1 MASTTAG
8 APISASPTA
17 ATPTA
22 ATPTPA
28 KPTVLTPMVA
38 TPTPPVPPTVAT
50 PAPPLATLP
59 TGAPPIALLAPIPPP
74 AAPITA
80 APPTPAPVSATSGTT
95 ATLANTG
102 LSLVFKSAESDLSPS
117 ANDAI
122 GALVKGTPIGST
134 VTFNVVAYAQGV
146 ADDPS
151 AARRTSLARGL
162 SVRTALIADGVPST
176 HIYVRALGS
185 SAGDGPA
192 DRVDVT
198 VLGVSGAVA
207 APRSP
212 TPAGT
217 APAGPPPAGST
228 PGGSAKP

>member
-1 MASTTAG
+1 MASTTAA
-8 APISASPTA
+8 APAL
-17 ATPTA
+17 

-28 KPTVLTPMVA
+28 KPTV
-38 TPTPPVPPTVAT
+38 PTPQVAKPTSPVPPIVPAT

-59 TGAPPIALLAPIPPP
+59 TAAPPVALLAPIPP
-74 AAPITA
+74 AVAPLTA

-95 ATLANTG
+95 ATLENTG

-117 ANDAI
+117 ATDAI
-122 GALVKGTPIGST
+122 GALVNATPIGST
-134 VTFNVVAYAQGV
+134 VTFNVIAYAQGV

-185 SAGDGPA
+185 NAGDGPA
-192 DRVDVT
+192 DRVDLT
-198 VLGVSGAVA
+198 VLGITGAVT
-207 APRSP
+207 APKGS
-212 TPAGT
+212 
-217 APAGPPPAGST
+217 APAGSTPGGSTPGGST